1 MNNDNNPSNQS
12 FLQEQKQAAE
22 LFNIDAADSDI
33 TSVLRNRIAASEK
46 FYDSDPS
53 YKIKD
58 TRKKNAQML
67 FGDHYKAGSYPTL
80 RGSSIQYQEAQIYS
94 ALQTIISYLT
104 SRIPEVEARPW
115 TNSVAGR
122 MIARDFAKYA
132 EAHGVEHD
140 IKGKVERMLY
150 DLMQK
155 RVGAIKMVYDV
166 GYKGKGEICPRHID
180 PARLIFE
187 HTSALDDNPGF
198 IAEKIP
204 STVGGLAD
212 LFPEKKDEIY
222 EMYNIKQGTAK
233 QLATTLDYFE
243 VWITGRDKKNKPEE
257 QLVVF
262 VGGLVLLK
270 TRNPHWLYDVEQDII
285 ANHLPMPPKPYLA
298 INLLNDGSNKLDQT
312 SLIELVAPQQHSL
325 NRLKRQ
331 ILEASEK
338 YGGLN
343 VFSGEA
349 VDKEDVEDLNFDGD
363 ESIVVDAEDVRNAVT
378 KISPNFLP
386 QWLMNQADSLVNTI
400 HSIIGTPPNMRG
412 DTSDTETLGEAIMQ
426 RDQAE
431 GRLEPLI
438 RALDNFFNRY
448 YSMLFQF
455 MKVHYTEEH
464 WQSIAGDDGTFDYV
478 MMQRDRLADGM
489 DVYVKSG
496 TMLPLDDSRLAN
508 VAVKLASMDR
518 ISNLDLYNLLKL
530 PNAEEMV
537 ENFVKD
543 KIDPTLLV
551 KNMNEDEG
559 DRTAFMDYEV
569 IKAGKYAPPREDP
582 EAGHIDT
589 HREQMMRDEYVT
601 GTDNEGN
608 IVWDAEKRQAFVAHV
623 RAEMDSL
630 ARRAEVM
637 QKQVDANEALNTP
650 ALPTPLPGQTDIE
663 APAQP
668 MPGAPGQMP
677 PDGGQPPMPPQA
689 PAQAPMPQAVAPTP
703 ETPAPILPPQ

>member
-1 MNNDNNPSNQS
+1 MNDTNQS
-12 FLQEQKQAAE
+12 FLQEQKQAQE
-22 LFNIDAADSDI
+22 LFNIDASDNDI

-46 FYDSDPS
+46 FYDSDPA

-58 TRKKNAQML
+58 TRKKNAAML
-67 FGDHYKAGSYPTL
+67 WGDHYKAGKYPTL
-80 RGSSIQYQEAQIYS
+80 RGSSIQYQEAQIY
-94 ALQTIISYLT
+94 AAIQTIVSYVT
-104 SRIPEVEARPW
+104 ARIPEVEARPW
-115 TNSVAGR
+115 NNSVAGR

-132 EAHGVEHD
+132 EAHGIEHD

-166 GYKGKGEICPRHID
+166 GYTKGRGNGEICPKHID
-180 PARLIFE
+180 PARLIFD
-187 HTSALDDNPGF
+187 HNAGIDDNPGF

-212 LFPEKKDEIY
+212 MFPDKKDEIY
-222 EMYNIKQGTAK
+222 EMYNIKLKTGTAK

-243 VWITGRDKKNKPEE
+243 VWITGRSKDGKPEE
-257 QLVVF
+257 QLVIF

-270 TRNPHWLYDVEQDII
+270 TRNPHWLYDVEQETI
-285 ANHLPMPPKPYLA
+285 ANHLPKPPKPYLT

-363 ESIVVDAEDVRNAVT
+363 ESIIVDAEDVGKAVQKVAPT
-378 KISPNFLP
+378 FLP
-386 QWLMNQADSLVNTI
+386 NWLNQVANDLVATI

-412 DTSDTETLGEAIMQ
+412 DTSKSDTLGEAIME

-438 RALDNFFNRY
+438 RALDTFFNQY
-448 YSMLFQF
+448 FAMLFQF

-489 DVYVKSG
+489 DVYVKGGS
-496 TMLPLDDSRLAN
+496 MLPLDDNRMAN
-508 VAVKLASMDR
+508 IGVKLADMNR

-530 PNAEEMV
+530 PNANEMV
-537 ENFVKD
+537 ENLVKEQV
-543 KIDPTLLV
+543 DPTLLV
-551 KNMNEDEG
+551 KNMKEDEG
-559 DRTAFMDYEV
+559 DRTAHMDYEV
-569 IKAGKYAPPREDP
+569 IKAGKFAPPREDP
-582 EAGHIDT
+582 EPGHIDT
-589 HREQMMRDEYVT
+589 HREQMMRDEYT
-601 GTDNEGN
+601 SGTDAEGN
-608 IVWDAEKRQAFVAHV
+608 MVWDAEKRAAFVTHV
-623 RAEMDSL
+623 KAEMASL
-630 ARRAEVM
+630 ERRAAVM
-637 QKQVDANEALNTP
+637 EKQVDANEALNTP
-650 ALPTPLPGQTDIE
+650 SLPAPLPGDTDVN
-663 APAQP
+663 
-668 MPGAPGQMP
+668 MP
-677 PDGGQPPMPPQA
+677 PSMPPMPSAPGEMPQPPQPPAPSPA
-689 PAQAPMPQAVAPTP
+689 PAMGGNVAPTP
-703 ETPAPILPPQ
+703 AAPQPMMQ

>member
-12 FLQEQKQAAE
+12 FLAEQKQAQE
-22 LFNIDAADSDI
+22 LFSIDASDNDI
-33 TSVLRNRIAASEK
+33 TSVLRNRIASSEK
-46 FYDSDPS
+46 FYDSDPA

-58 TRKKNAQML
+58 TRKKNAAML
-67 FGDHYKAGSYPTL
+67 FGDHYKAGKYPTL
-80 RGSSIQYQEAQIYS
+80 RGSSIAYQEAQIY
-94 ALQTIISYLT
+94 AAIQTIVSYVT

-115 TNSVAGR
+115 NNSVAGR

-132 EAHGVEHD
+132 EAHGIEHD

-166 GYKGKGEICPRHID
+166 GYKGKGEICPRHVD
-180 PARLIFE
+180 PARLIFD
-187 HTSALDDNPGF
+187 HNSGLDDNPGF

-204 STVGGLAD
+204 STVGALAD
-212 LFPEKKDEIY
+212 MFPDKKDEIY
-222 EMYNIKQGTAK
+222 EMYNIKLKTGTAK

-243 VWITGRDKKNKPEE
+243 VWITGRSKDNKPEE
-257 QLVVF
+257 QLVIF

-270 TRNPHWLYDVEQDII
+270 TRNPHWLYDVEQETI
-285 ANHLPMPPKPYLA
+285 ANHLSMPPKPYLT

-363 ESIVVDAEDVRNAVT
+363 ESIIVDAEDVGKAVQ
-378 KISPNFLP
+378 KVSPTFLP
-386 QWLMNQADSLVNTI
+386 NWLNQVAADLVATI

-412 DTSDTETLGEAIMQ
+412 DTSKSDTLGEAIME

-438 RALDNFFNRY
+438 RALDTFFNQY
-448 YSMLFQF
+448 FAMLFQL

-489 DVYVKSG
+489 DVYVKGGS
-496 TMLPLDDSRLAN
+496 MLPLDDNRLAN
-508 VAVKLASMDR
+508 IGVKLASLNR
-518 ISNLDLYNLLKL
+518 ISNLDLFNLLKL

-537 ENFVKD
+537 ENLVKEQV
-543 KIDPTLLV
+543 DPTLLV
-551 KNMNEDEG
+551 KNMQEAEG
-559 DRTAFMDYEV
+559 DRTAHMDYEV
-569 IKAGKYAPPREDP
+569 IKAGKFAPPREDP

-589 HREQMMRDEYVT
+589 HREQMMRDEYT
-601 GTDNEGN
+601 SGTDADGN
-608 IVWDAEKRQAFVAHV
+608 IVWDAEKRQAFVTHV
-623 RAEMDSL
+623 KAEMASL
-630 ARRAEVM
+630 ERRAAVM
-637 QKQVDANEALNTP
+637 QKQVDANEALDTP
-650 ALPTPLPGQTDIE
+650 SLPSPLPGDTDVN
-663 APAQP
+663 
-668 MPGAPGQMP
+668 MPPTGVPSAPG
-677 PDGGQPPMPPQA
+677 GEMPPQPPAVPPA
-689 PAQAPMPQAVAPTP
+689 PAAPTGMPANVAPTP
-703 ETPAPILPPQ
+703 AAPAPMMQ